1 MLQERL
7 GMPILI
13 ELTPAEIQM
22 AALVGTQRTV
32 QCLQNGSK
40 HRYGAKDTDAWQ
52 MSIEGAMGECAL
64 AKHLGIFWSKG
75 LPGATDVGPHDV
87 RQTHLSYGSLI
98 VHPSDDDNRRFYLV
112 TGLLGKYAIHGYM
125 YGKQAKQKK
134 YWRDPQGTNR
144 FAYFVPQADLIQDNI
159 QTTVEPAWVKNWL
172 DD

>member
-1 MLQERL
+1 MS
-7 GMPILI
+7 ILV

-40 HRYGAKDTDAWQ
+40 HRYGAKDTEAWQ

-87 RQTHLSYGSLI
+87 RQTPLAYGKLI
-98 VHPSDDDNRRFYLV
+98 VHPTDDDNRRYYLV
-112 TGLLGKYAIHGYM
+112 TGLLGKYVIHGYM
-125 YGKQAKQKK
+125 YGHQAKQQK
-134 YWRDPQGTNR
+134 YWSDPQKTNR
-144 FAYFVPQADLIQDNI
+144 FAYFVPQSDLIQDYVQI
-159 QTTVEPAWVKNWL
+159 QVEPTPVKHWL

>member
-1 MLQERL
+1 
-7 GMPILI
+7 MPILI

-32 QCLQNGSK
+32 QCIQNGSK
-40 HRYGAKDTDAWQ
+40 HRYGAKDTNAWQ

-75 LPGATDVGPHDV
+75 TPGATDVGPHDV
-87 RQTHLSYGSLI
+87 RQTHYANGQLI
-98 VHPSDDDNRRFYLV
+98 VHPTDDDNRRFYLV

-125 YGKQAKQKK
+125 HGKDAKQQK
-134 YWRDPQGTNR
+134 YWADPQNTGR
-144 FAYFVPQADLIQDNI
+144 WAYFVPQSDLIWNDNERI
-159 QTTVEPAWVKNWL
+159 KNDQNWL